1 MENNEFYKVRIKNR
15 TCYYFNDVIKLEDF
29 DFDNV
34 LIDKKSYENVLTYY
48 IS

>member
-1 MENNEFYKVRIKNR
+1 MENNEFYKVRIKNP

-34 LIDKKSYENVLTYY
+34 LIDKKSYENVLIYY

>member
-15 TCYYFNDVIKLEDF
+15 TGYYFNDVIKLEDF

-34 LIDKKSYENVLTYY
+34 LIDNKSYENVLIYY

>member
-34 LIDKKSYENVLTYY
+34 LIDKKSYENVLIYY